1 MRRRVLPI
9 ALALTLSGVLLAQAR
24 ADDYAIDPYHS
35 SISFQISHL
44 GLTYVHGRFN
54 EFSGSF
60 NLDRTDPAKSSFTL
74 TIKTA
79 SVDTNNAK
87 RDAHL
92 RSPDFFDVKQNPAIT
107 FKSTAVK
114 AAGEGYQVTGNLT
127 LNGVSR
133 PVTFTLEGGKTAEF
147 PKGVVRVGYHTQLT
161 LKRSDFEMKKMVGF
175 LGDEVKVSIG
185 FEGVRK

>member
-9 ALALTLSGVLLAQAR
+9 ALALTLSGVILAQAR
-24 ADDYAIDPYHS
+24 ADDFTIDPYHS

-60 NLDRTDPAKSSFTL
+60 NLDKTDPAKSSFNL

-87 RDAHL
+87 RDTHL
-92 RSPDFFDVKQNPAIT
+92 RSPDFFDAKQNPAIT

-114 AAGEGYQVTGNLT
+114 AAGDGYQVTGNLT

-133 PVTFTLEGGKTAEF
+133 PVTFTLEGGKMAEF
-147 PKGVVRVGYHTQLT
+147 PKGAVRIGFHTHFT
-161 LKRSDFEMKKMVGF
+161 LKRSDFEMKKMVGP
-175 LGDEVKVSIG
+175 LGDEVRVAIG
-185 FEGVRK
+185 IEGVKK

>member
-1 MRRRVLPI
+1 MRNRVLPV
-9 ALALTLSGVLLAQAR
+9 ALALTLCGALLARAR
-24 ADDYAIDPYHS
+24 ADDFAIDPYHS

-54 EFSGSF
+54 EFSGDF
-60 NLDRTDPAKSSFTL
+60 NLDKADAAKSSFNL

-92 RSPDFFDVKQNPAIT
+92 RSPDFFDVKQNPTMT

-114 AAGEGYQVTGNLT
+114 AAGEGYRVTGNLT
-127 LNGVSR
+127 LNGVTR
-133 PVTFTLEGGKTAEF
+133 PLTFTLEGGKAAEF
-147 PKGVVRVGYHTQLT
+147 PKGTVRIGFHTHFT
-161 LKRSDFEMKKMVGF
+161 LKRSDFEMKKMVGP
-175 LGDEVKVSIG
+175 LGDEVKVYVG
-185 FEGVRK
+185 FEGVKK